1 MSHFVVERCVLS
13 GHGYPFSNGT
23 SLAHFRGNRD
33 ASLVSVDELPVFS
46 TKGKL
51 HCVYYPV
58 PNVVKPHGED
68 VELAK
73 WSVAREPASSVQKK
87 KGKSIGYA
95 AAF

>member
-1 MSHFVVERCVLS
+1 MRRREIKKKMSRIESMSHFVVERCVLS

-73 WSVAREPASSVQKK
+73 
-87 KGKSIGYA
+87 
-95 AAF
+95 